1 MQAVFVQVNEATMNH
16 NIRIETGVIMDQ
28 EFWKDKKVL
37 ITGNNGFKGCWLN
50 KWLDMMGAD
59 TLGISLPAEK
69 ESIYHELRMSERHC
83 YQELDIRNY
92 NMLEQAVKKFRPEI
106 VFHLAAQAIVR
117 TAKEE
122 PVETFS
128 ANLMG
133 TVNLLEALRHCDSIR
148 AAVVVTSDKVYENT
162 DEYIAFT
169 EESKLGGNEPY
180 SASKA
185 CQELAVRAY
194 RDTYFAEL
202 GVGLATARAS
212 NTFGG
217 GDHHFD
223 RLLPYLMKASYEK
236 QPIRLRN
243 PEAIRP
249 WQYIPDLLHGYI
261 RLAECLYQNPV
272 KYAQGY
278 NFGPAKNDLFTVGE
292 IAALLQPEHSTET
305 QRTFCEAN
313 ILMINSNKS
322 RKELNWRPVI
332 SVKEGMKRTEQMYQA
347 YFGGK
352 SIDSLISE
360 ELKNYYEE

>member
-162 DEYIAFT
+162 DDPNWAVMNRTLQARRARNWLSGRTGIPTLQNWELVWQRQGQAIP
-169 EESKLGGNEPY
+169 LG
-180 SASKA
+180 
-185 CQELAVRAY
+185 
-194 RDTYFAEL
+194 AEIIIL
-202 GVGLATARAS
+202 TVC
-212 NTFGG
+212 
-217 GDHHFD
+217 
-223 RLLPYLMKASYEK
+223 
-236 QPIRLRN
+236 
-243 PEAIRP
+243 
-249 WQYIPDLLHGYI
+249 
-261 RLAECLYQNPV
+261 CL
-272 KYAQGY
+272 
-278 NFGPAKNDLFTVGE
+278 
-292 IAALLQPEHSTET
+292 
-305 QRTFCEAN
+305 
-313 ILMINSNKS
+313 IL
-322 RKELNWRPVI
+322 
-332 SVKEGMKRTEQMYQA
+332 
-347 YFGGK
+347 
-352 SIDSLISE
+352 
-360 ELKNYYEE
+360 